1 MSRPRR
7 SGPSY
12 FGPYERG
19 HLWRVHVV
27 TGSGGARKT
36 SYETFASRALAEAF
50 IAGGRDE
57 AQGITVKHAVDAF
70 LDDRRA
76 KGRSENTLIAYRERL
91 AAIVGH
97 VMQRPIRYLA
107 GRGAELYARCQVY
120 PVGHRR
126 AGQRRSAD
134 THQNI
139 LLVAQMLG
147 GHAVRQRWLRANP
160 WAEVE
165 PVGKRVHGADKVRLT
180 VDESRALEAW
190 CIERPG
196 DKYAVLTLGYLY
208 LGVRESE
215 LTKRTT
221 RDVDDGGRLLWV
233 RRTKTV
239 AGSRRLVV
247 PDPLAGM
254 LRALV
259 RGRASDAP
267 LFLNERGGRLSES
280 MAWHRVT
287 QACRSAGVP
296 VVPPQALRRT
306 HATLAEEAGES
317 ALAVARHLGHATGA
331 APAVT
336 HQAYVGRDAAK
347 QAQVERSMRAL
358 RPQLKSVP

>member
-1 MSRPRR
+1 MPRPRR

-19 HLWRVHVV
+19 RLWRVHVV

-36 SYETFASRALAEAF
+36 SYETFATRALAEAF

-57 AQGITVKHAVDAF
+57 AQGITVSHAVAAF

-76 KGRSENTLIAYRERL
+76 RGRAESTLVAYRERL
-91 AAIVGH
+91 DAIVGH
-97 VMQRPIRYLA
+97 VMQRPVRYLA
-107 GRGAELYARCQVY
+107 GRGAELYARAQVY
-120 PVGHRR
+120 PAGHRR

-147 GHAVRQRWLRANP
+147 GYAVRQRWLRANP

-190 CIERPG
+190 CIERPD

-215 LTKRTT
+215 LTKRTV

-233 RRTKTV
+233 RRTKTI

-247 PDPLAGM
+247 PELLAGM

-259 RGRASDAP
+259 AGRAPDAP

-287 QACRSAGVP
+287 QACKAAGVP

-336 HQAYVGRDAAK
+336 HRAYVGRDAAK
-347 QAQVERSMRAL
+347 QAQVDRAQRAL
-358 RPQLKSVP
+358 KAHLKSVP

>member
-1 MSRPRR
+1 MPRPRR
-7 SGPSY
+7 SRPSY

-19 HLWRVHVV
+19 RLWRVHVV
-27 TGSGGARKT
+27 TGSGRARKT

-57 AQGITVKHAVDAF
+57 AQGITVKHAVTAF
-70 LDDRRA
+70 LGDRRS

-91 AAIVGH
+91 DAIVGH
-97 VMQRPIRYLA
+97 VGQRPVRYLK
-107 GRGAELYARCQVY
+107 GRGAELYARSQVY
-120 PVGHRR
+120 PAGHRR
-126 AGQRRSAD
+126 AGKGRSAD

-147 GHAVRQRWLRANP
+147 RFAVKQRWLRVNP
-160 WAEVE
+160 WAGVE
-165 PVGKRVHGADKVRLT
+165 PVGRRVHGADKVRLT

-190 CIERPG
+190 CIERPD

-215 LTKRTT
+215 LTKRTV
-221 RDVDDGGRLLWV
+221 RDVDDGGRLLWI

-247 PDPLAGM
+247 PEPLAEM
-254 LRALV
+254 LRSLV
-259 RGRASDAP
+259 RGRASGDP
-267 LFLNERGGRLSES
+267 VFLNERGGRLSES

-287 QACRSAGVP
+287 QACKSAGVP

-317 ALAVARHLGHATGA
+317 ALAVARHLGQATGK

-336 HQAYVGRDAAK
+336 HRSYVGRDAAK
-347 QAQVERSMRAL
+347 QAQMDRSMRAL